1 MKTIDELATEVVEYE
16 YEVRPYEMNDCY
28 DSKEEAYNNFYDT
41 MANSENGLLT
51 EMMEEIDMLLKYEDL
66 SDPILKK
73 QYDDCTRIC
82 YDLNI
87 YLHGKNKSEDMD
99 I

>member
-51 EMMEEIDMLLKYEDL
+51 EMMEELYSM
-66 SDPILKK
+66 
-73 QYDDCTRIC
+73 
-82 YDLNI
+82 
-87 YLHGKNKSEDMD
+87 
-99 I
+99 

>member
-1 MKTIDELATEVVEYE
+1 MKTIDELATEVVEFE
-16 YEVRPYEMNDCY
+16 YEVRPYEMKDCY
-28 DSKEEAYNNFYDT
+28 DSKEETYNNFYEI
-41 MANSENGLLT
+41 MANSEDGLLT
-51 EMMEEIDMLLKYEDL
+51 EMLEEIDMLLKYEDL
-66 SDPILKK
+66 SNPILKK

-87 YLHGKNKSEDMD
+87 YLNGKDKSEEMD

>member
-1 MKTIDELATEVVEYE
+1 ML
-16 YEVRPYEMNDCY
+16 
-28 DSKEEAYNNFYDT
+28 
-41 MANSENGLLT
+41 
-51 EMMEEIDMLLKYEDL
+51 EEIDMLLKYEDL
-66 SDPILKK
+66 RDPILKK

-87 YLHGKNKSEDMD
+87 YLNGKDKSEDMD

>member
-1 MKTIDELATEVVEYE
+1 MKTIDELATEVVEFE
-16 YEVRPYEMNDCY
+16 YEVRPYEMKDCY
-28 DSKEEAYNNFYDT
+28 DSKEEAYNNFYEI
-41 MANSENGLLT
+41 MANSEDCLLT
-51 EMMEEIDMLLKYEDL
+51 EMLEEIDMLLKYEDL

-87 YLHGKNKSEDMD
+87 YLNGKDKSEEMD

>member
-73 QYDDCTRIC
+73 QYDVCTRIC

-87 YLHGKNKSEDMD
+87 YLHGKDKSEDMD